1 MPGIKFPGNLLWK
14 KYHVFNYT
22 IRKLTHVECE
32 ILQTFHD
39 NYTVGI
45 SNTQRYISM
54 NFTNGLKIYAISHK
68 KQGENKWIVEKFYI
82 QKVEMM
88 SA

>member
-22 IRKLTHVECE
+22 IRKLTHVERE
-32 ILQTFHD
+32 ILQTFTD
-39 NYTVGI
+39 NYTAGI

-54 NFTNGLKIYAISHK
+54 NFTNGLKIYATSHK
-68 KQGENKWIVEKFYI
+68 NMENKK
-82 QKVEMM
+82 
-88 SA
+88 